1 MYMYSKAAMERSGG
15 VLLSLETPGMRREI
29 VRTLGDV
36 GDLQSVEILMQ
47 RLGQDE
53 DKRVR
58 QASAIA
64 LAKLRDNK
72 AIPALA
78 QALDDPDRAVK
89 TYTMRALRMITGE
102 TRKDEDSWRK
112 WWEGQPKARK
122 P

>member
-1 MYMYSKAAMERSGG
+1 MITM
-15 VLLSLETPGMRREI
+15 LSLETPGMRREI
-29 VRTLGDV
+29 VRTLGGV
-36 GDLQSVEILMQ
+36 GDLKSVEILMQ

-72 AIPALA
+72 AIPALV
-78 QALDDPDRAVK
+78 QALDDPDSAVK

-102 TRKDEDSWRK
+102 TRKDENSWRK
-112 WWEGQPKARK
+112 WWEGQLPARK